1 MIHRITAMTEIPIAE
16 RRSETRRRVFKG
28 GVITFGGAGVD
39 CTVRNMS
46 DNGAALD
53 IANAAAIPPSFRL
66 AIKTDDFIARC
77 RVIWNK
83 GQRYGIAFD

>member
-1 MIHRITAMTEIPIAE
+1 MTEIPIAE

-28 GVITFGGAGVD
+28 GVITFGSAGVD

-46 DNGAALD
+46 NNGAAVD
-53 IANAAAIPPSFRL
+53 IANAAVIPRTFRL
-66 AIKTDDFIARC
+66 AIKTDDFMARC
-77 RVIWNK
+77 RVVWNI